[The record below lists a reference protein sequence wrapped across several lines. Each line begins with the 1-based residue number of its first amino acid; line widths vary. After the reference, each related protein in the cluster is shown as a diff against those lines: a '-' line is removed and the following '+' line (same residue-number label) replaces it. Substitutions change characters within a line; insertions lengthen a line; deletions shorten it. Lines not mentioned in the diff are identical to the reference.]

1 MASGNTYQC
10 INILKVSTSQLTNS
24 SNHAPWPEQRHG
36 NEKQGRLVLV
46 AVVVAVLV
54 LVVVLVAVAVLTPHL
69 LCSPN
74 NISNATLGHA
84 QLYLYLMSLFIFF
97 LHWIDVISQH
107 HTSQ

>member
-54 LVVVLVAVAVLTPHL
+54 LVVE
-69 LCSPN
+69 
-74 NISNATLGHA
+74 
-84 QLYLYLMSLFIFF
+84 
-97 LHWIDVISQH
+97 VILELERMHQKEEVVDMDL
-107 HTSQ
+107 

>member
-54 LVVVLVAVAVLTPHL
+54 LVVVLVAVLTPHL

-74 NISNATLGHA
+74 NISNATLDHA
-84 QLYLYLMSLFIFF
+84 HLSLYIFVVTLYFLFT
-97 LHWIDVISQH
+97 LD
-107 HTSQ
+107 